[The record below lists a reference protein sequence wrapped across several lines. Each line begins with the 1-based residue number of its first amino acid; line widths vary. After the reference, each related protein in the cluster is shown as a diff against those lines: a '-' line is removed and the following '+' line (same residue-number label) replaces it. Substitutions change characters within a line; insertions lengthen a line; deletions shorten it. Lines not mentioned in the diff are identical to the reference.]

1 MYLNQKGDFSMKKLM
16 SKLHFR
22 SIYKTIVLTLVL
34 CFLYNIAYLM
44 MSASA
49 MNIYIRQSLEVVLSL
64 LSSLGFYFI
73 CTKIWKAKNFSASAI
88 LKVFVLQGIYILIVS
103 GILSNLVNVC
113 TNNTSLMLVL
123 QLMSAFGLVV
133 MVPFQLIFYYGLIHD
148 KNLKEFIPAA
158 IKKHQKKM
166 LNWYCTLLIFIV
178 VLDTMSGGLFSAAQG
193 FNAQSI
199 LVGSMYMGN
208 PMISWMMYLFLGV
221 SFQSSLASMFT
232 YLFVNFLMGF
242 FYCVLELNY
251 VSYVGSLLDAD

>member
-34 CFLYNIAYLM
+34 CFLYNIAYLL

-49 MNIYIRQSLEVVLSL
+49 MNVYIRQSLEVVLSL

-113 TNNTSLMLVL
+113 ANNTSLMLVL

-133 MVPFQLIFYYGLIHD
+133 MVPFQLFFYYGLIHD

-158 IKKHQKKM
+158 IKKHQKKV

>member
-1 MYLNQKGDFSMKKLM
+1 
-16 SKLHFR
+16 
-22 SIYKTIVLTLVL
+22 
-34 CFLYNIAYLM
+34 
-44 MSASA
+44 
-49 MNIYIRQSLEVVLSL
+49 MNVYIRQSLEVVLSL

-88 LKVFVLQGIYILIVS
+88 LKVLVLQGIYILIVS

-113 TNNTSLMLVL
+113 ANNTSLMLVL
-123 QLMSAFGLVV
+123 
-133 MVPFQLIFYYGLIHD
+133 QLIFYYGLIHD
-148 KNLKEFIPAA
+148 KNLKEFIPYAL
-158 IKKHQKKM
+158 KKHQKKM
-166 LNWYCTLLIFIV
+166 LNWYCTLLICIV
-178 VLDTMSGGLFSAAQG
+178 ILDTISGGLFSAAQG

-208 PMISWMMYLFLGV
+208 PMMSWMMYLFLGV

-232 YLFVNFLMGF
+232 YLFINFLVGF

>member
-1 MYLNQKGDFSMKKLM
+1 MKKIM

-22 SIYKTIVLTLVL
+22 SIYKTIVLTLIL
-34 CFLYNIAYLM
+34 CFVYNIAYLM
-44 MSASA
+44 MSASG
-49 MNIYIRQSLEVVLSL
+49 MNVYLRQSLEVVLSL

-73 CTKIWKAKNFSASAI
+73 CTKIWKKQNFCASAI
-88 LKVFVLQGIYILIVS
+88 LKV
-103 GILSNLVNVC
+103 
-113 TNNTSLMLVL
+113 LVL
-123 QLMSAFGLVV
+123 QLISAFCLVM

-148 KNLKEFIPAA
+148 KNLKEFIPFAL
-158 IKKHQKKM
+158 KKHQKSM
-166 LNWYCTLLIFIV
+166 LNWYCTLLICIV
-178 VLDTMSGGLFSAAQG
+178 VFDTMSGGLFSAAQG

-221 SFQSSLASMFT
+221 SFKSSLAAMFT

>member
-1 MYLNQKGDFSMKKLM
+1 MYLSQKGDFSMKKLI

-22 SIYKTIVLTLVL
+22 SIYKTIVFTLVL
-34 CFLYNIAYLM
+34 CFLYNIAYLL

-49 MNIYIRQSLEVVLSL
+49 MNVYIRQSLEVVLSL

-88 LKVFVLQGIYILIVS
+88 LKVLVLQGIYILIVS

-113 TNNTSLMLVL
+113 ANNTSLMLVL
-123 QLMSAFGLVV
+123 QLMSAFCLVM

-158 IKKHQKKM
+158 IKKHQKTM
-166 LNWYCTLLIFIV
+166 LNWYCTLLICIV
-178 VLDTMSGGLFSAAQG
+178 ILDTISGGLFSAAQG

-199 LVGSMYMGN
+199 LEGSMYMGN
-208 PMISWMMYLFLGV
+208 PMMSWMMYLFLGV

-232 YLFVNFLMGF
+232 YLFINFLVGF

>member
-34 CFLYNIAYLM
+34 CFLYNIAYLL

-49 MNIYIRQSLEVVLSL
+49 MNVYIRQSLEVVLSL

-113 TNNTSLMLVL
+113 ANNTSLMLVL
-123 QLMSAFGLVV
+123 QLMSAFCLVV
-133 MVPFQLIFYYGLIHD
+133 MVPFQLIF
-148 KNLKEFIPAA
+148 
-158 IKKHQKKM
+158 
-166 LNWYCTLLIFIV
+166 
-178 VLDTMSGGLFSAAQG
+178 
-193 FNAQSI
+193 
-199 LVGSMYMGN
+199 
-208 PMISWMMYLFLGV
+208 
-221 SFQSSLASMFT
+221 
-232 YLFVNFLMGF
+232 
-242 FYCVLELNY
+242 
-251 VSYVGSLLDAD
+251 

>member
-34 CFLYNIAYLM
+34 CFLYNIAYLL

-49 MNIYIRQSLEVVLSL
+49 MNVYIRQSLEVVLSL

-73 CTKIWKAKNFSASAI
+73 CTKIWKKKNFSASAI

-113 TNNTSLMLVL
+113 ANNTSLMLVL

-166 LNWYCTLLIFIV
+166 LNWYCSLLILIV

>member
-1 MYLNQKGDFSMKKLM
+1 MYLSQKGDFSMKKLM

-34 CFLYNIAYLM
+34 CFLYNIAYLL

-49 MNIYIRQSLEVVLSL
+49 MNVYIRQSLEVVLSL

-113 TNNTSLMLVL
+113 ANNTSLMLVL

-251 VSYVGSLLDAD
+251 VSYVGSLFDAD

>member
-34 CFLYNIAYLM
+34 CFLYNIAYLL

-49 MNIYIRQSLEVVLSL
+49 MNVYIRQSLEVVLSL

-73 CTKIWKAKNFSASAI
+73 CTKIWKAKNFSASSI

-113 TNNTSLMLVL
+113 ANNTSLMLVL

-148 KNLKEFIPAA
+148 KNLKEFIPYAL
-158 IKKHQKKM
+158 KKHQKKM